1 MARALACANAWSC
14 TVTTRHVLSAASL
27 VAALGLLVTGHP
39 GSAGLL
45 PGLTT
50 MVGILVAALAGQQ
63 TNDGE
68 R

>member
-14 TVTTRHVLSAASL
+14 TVKTRHMLSAASL
-27 VAALGLLVTGHP
+27 VAALGLLVTGHS
-39 GSAGLL
+39 GGAGLL

-50 MVGILVAALAGQQ
+50 MVETLVAARTGQQ